1 MRAQVFIDQ
10 TEGGFVEV
18 SVVKHGLSSGAGHK
32 YNAVGEEKR
41 YFWHS
46 DLTRGWLIINSES
59 LQRCPQ
65 AHCLGFPWLI

>member
-18 SVVKHGLSSGAGHK
+18 SVVKHGLCSGAGTNTTQSGK
-32 YNAVGEEKR
+32 QKR

-65 AHCLGFPWLI
+65 AHCLGFPWLM

>member
-1 MRAQVFIDQ
+1 MRAQVFIHH
-10 TEGGFVEV
+10 TEGGCVEV

-32 YNAVGEEKR
+32 YNAFGEAKAI
-41 YFWHS
+41 FWHS

-65 AHCLGFPWLI
+65 AHCLAFPWLI